1 MDDIED
7 RFETD
12 ILKTAYRYWRDL
24 CGDRPMPL
32 RREIDPLRLHRLL
45 PHLFLYDVVHQPGGR
60 LDFTVRLVGT
70 RISEAHGGDHRG
82 QSLSVVHAGQWP
94 RIAADYHDVVRQCR
108 PHYARRVGFAIAKDH
123 VTYERVLLPI
133 SDDGTR
139 VDGIFGAA
147 HYWIG

>member
-1 MDDIED
+1 M
-7 RFETD
+7 
-12 ILKTAYRYWRDL
+12 
-24 CGDRPMPL
+24 
-32 RREIDPLRLHRLL
+32 RLHRLL
-45 PHLFLYDVVHQPGGR
+45 LHLFLYDVVQQAGGGR
-60 LDFTVRLVGT
+60 DCTVRLVGT
-70 RISEAHGGDHRG
+70 RISEAEGGDRRG

-94 RIAADYHDVVRQCR
+94 GSAAEYHDVVRQCR

-133 SDDGTR
+133 SDDGAR